1 MVVQAVAILL
11 VVAVHDALLVLVGC
25 VLANKFYGL
34 SPGASHVAL
43 NQALRVYGNPTRGN
57 PIQSSQRYQV
67 LLPCMNCAFHRAWA
81 IRAAAGNWN
90 LECFAYCHESGCVLD
105 KNEVNDATCPQH

>member
-11 VVAVHDALLVLVGC
+11 IVAVHDALLVLVGC

-34 SPGASHVAL
+34 SPDASHVAL

-57 PIQSSQRYQV
+57 PIQSSQRYHV
-67 LLPCMNCAFHRAWA
+67 LPFMSCAFHRA
-81 IRAAAGNWN
+81 
-90 LECFAYCHESGCVLD
+90 V
-105 KNEVNDATCPQH
+105 CPHH